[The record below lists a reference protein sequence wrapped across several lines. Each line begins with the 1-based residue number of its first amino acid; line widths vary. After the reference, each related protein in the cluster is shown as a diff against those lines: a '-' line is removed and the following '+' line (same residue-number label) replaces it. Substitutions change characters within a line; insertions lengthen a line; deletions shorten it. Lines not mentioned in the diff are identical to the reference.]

1 MEYIKTGIPGVDEIL
16 DEKGIPKGDVI
27 FLSGAP
33 GSGKTIFS
41 IQFLYN
47 GAVDLGELG
56 VYVTLDERPSSV
68 FRNVECFGWDLEK
81 LVEENS
87 LGVVDYSPIRR
98 LPREIKVKREF
109 SLLRMIETIK
119 KEVDRIGAKRIVI
132 DPVTIMTLRYPSRMD
147 RIEAVMDLHQALVD
161 TGCTTILGAELKSSS
176 LEREYELEEY
186 LSQGVITLRSLPR
199 PGGLIRVFQV
209 EKMRGLGHD
218 NQPHP
223 YRIAEKGIVVYPRER
238 VL

>member
-1 MEYIKTGIPGVDEIL
+1 MEYTKTGIAGVDEIL
-16 DEKGIPKGDVI
+16 DEKGIPTGDVI
-27 FLSGAP
+27 YLSGAP

-47 GAVDLGELG
+47 GAVNQGEPG
-56 VYVTLDERPSSV
+56 VYVTLDERPASV
-68 FRNVECFGWDLEK
+68 YRNVKVFGWDMEK
-81 LVEENS
+81 LEEEGL

-98 LPREIKVKREF
+98 LPRDIKVKREF

-119 KEVDRIGAKRIVI
+119 KEVDRVEAKRIVI

-161 TGCTTILGAELKSSS
+161 TDCTTVLGAELRSSS

-199 PGGLIRVFQV
+199 PGGIIRVFQV
-209 EKMRGLGHD
+209 EKMRGLKHD

-223 YRIAEKGIVVYPRER
+223 YRIAEKGIVVYPKER